1 MYNIVEGNEKSPF
14 GSDPVQSKAID
25 QTRNKVNLLVLA
37 YIAFVALGLPVSL
50 MGVAW
55 PTLRAELSLP
65 LDALGLLLIS
75 STIGYLISSFIIAR
89 LISRFGIGSL
99 LVFSSL
105 LSAAALIGYTIA
117 PSWTVIIIMGA
128 VGGFGS
134 GVTDAGLNTY
144 LAAEYNEGQMQWL
157 HASFGFGAT
166 LSPLIMTVSLALFA
180 SWRPAYIFIGTL
192 MVIMSIC
199 FFLTLPAW
207 KRPKPLSTEESESE
221 EAQRGLMDYHTPLW
235 ETLLRVITWISIL
248 MFLLYTGAEFTLGNW
263 TYTLFTEG
271 RGISPQLAGLW
282 AAGFWATFTIG
293 RVIAGVYA
301 HRIRLNTMMVGALVL
316 ALVGAIWFW
325 WNPIALVGATGVL
338 IVGFAMAPIFP
349 GLVSSTSQR
358 VGQRHAGNTIGIQIG
373 AAGLG
378 GAILPAL
385 AGILAARISLETI
398 PVMLSV
404 SLLGLLVLYLLS
416 TRIRIAEQQIPKS
429 HSHFVDHA
437 K

>member
-1 MYNIVEGNEKSPF
+1 L
-14 GSDPVQSKAID
+14 QSKAID
-25 QTRNKVNLLVLA
+25 QTRAKVNLLVLA

-55 PTLRAELSLP
+55 PTLRAELALP

-99 LVFSSL
+99 LIISSL
-105 LSAAALIGYTIA
+105 FSAVAFIGYTIA

-128 VGGFGS
+128 VGGFGA
-134 GVTDAGLNTY
+134 GVMDAGLNTY

-166 LSPLIMTVSLALFA
+166 LSPLIMTASLALFA
-180 SWRPAYIFIGTL
+180 SWRPAYIFVAAL
-192 MVIMSIC
+192 MVILAIC
-199 FFLTLPAW
+199 FAFTLSAW
-207 KRPKPLSTEESESE
+207 KRPKQLSSGAAESEDAE
-221 EAQRGLMDYHTPLW
+221 RGLMDYRTSLW
-235 ETLLRVITWISIL
+235 ETLLRVVTWVSIL

-271 RGISPQLAGLW
+271 RGVSPQLAGLW
-282 AAGFWATFTIG
+282 AGGFWATFTIG
-293 RVIAGVYA
+293 RVLAGLYA
-301 HRIRLNTMMVGALVL
+301 HRIRLNTMMYGALVL

-325 WNPIALVGATGVL
+325 WNPIALVGVAGVFL
-338 IVGFAMAPIFP
+338 IGFAMAPIFP

-358 VGQRHAGNTIGIQIG
+358 VGKRHAGNTIGIQIS

-378 GAILPAL
+378 GALLPAL

-398 PVMLSV
+398 PVMLFV
-404 SLLGLLVLYLLS
+404 SLLGLLILYLLS
-416 TRIRIAEQQIPKS
+416 TRIKIAEY
-429 HSHFVDHA
+429 
-437 K
+437 